1 MKIERIADNAINI
14 YISSKDLASR
24 NLEVSALKE
33 GTHDLDKLIW
43 DAIDHANIEFGH
55 EFEDRQLN
63 VVNKPDGKGGLI
75 LMISHDIDEDYEDN
89 FYYDDENEELLNR
102 FNKILRNAAKSVRS
116 ENISSQESVSAGQEQ
131 EDDSEEEEEEDSADA
146 DEYDEEEYDEE
157 DEDEEEEDE
166 EDHADSA
173 SPEQQES
180 TTFDM
185 ANIPPEAFRSLFHK
199 IRVQN
204 RNQKVAQQHTSGK
217 KQGKQNQASGSNASP
232 IKFIQPARK
241 HSILSDWD
249 VLIFPEFNDMLE
261 FFSRNKAFKT
271 IASSLYTYRGAYY
284 LVLKPN
290 SKNLNMLNRLEALV
304 IDYNATYLPAE
315 SFLPLL
321 KERGTVLMEHGAI
334 SKLINHFGL

>member
-157 DEDEEEEDE
+157 DEDETEGD
-166 EDHADSA
+166 
-173 SPEQQES
+173 
-180 TTFDM
+180 
-185 ANIPPEAFRSLFHK
+185 K
-199 IRVQN
+199 
-204 RNQKVAQQHTSGK
+204 
-217 KQGKQNQASGSNASP
+217 
-232 IKFIQPARK
+232 
-241 HSILSDWD
+241 
-249 VLIFPEFNDMLE
+249 
-261 FFSRNKAFKT
+261 
-271 IASSLYTYRGAYY
+271 
-284 LVLKPN
+284 
-290 SKNLNMLNRLEALV
+290 
-304 IDYNATYLPAE
+304 
-315 SFLPLL
+315 
-321 KERGTVLMEHGAI
+321 
-334 SKLINHFGL
+334 

>member
-75 LMISHDIDEDYEDN
+75 LMISHDVDEDYEDN
-89 FYYDDENEELLNR
+89 FYYDDESEELLNR

-116 ENISSQESVSAGQEQ
+116 ENISSQEAVSAGQEQ
-131 EDDSEEEEEEDSADA
+131 EYDSEEDEEDSADA

-157 DEDEEEEDE
+157 DEDEDEEDE

-173 SPEQQES
+173 SSEQQE
-180 TTFDM
+180 TMAFDM
-185 ANIPPEAFRSLFHK
+185 SNIPPEAFRSLFHK
-199 IRVQN
+199 IRIQN
-204 RNQKVAQQHTSGK
+204 RNQKVAQQHASGK
-217 KQGKQNQASGSNASP
+217 KQGKQNQASGSGASP

-315 SFLPLL
+315 SFLRLL

>member
-43 DAIDHANIEFGH
+43 DAIDHVNIEFGH

-75 LMISHDIDEDYEDN
+75 LMISHDVDEDYEDN
-89 FYYDDENEELLNR
+89 FYYDDESEELLNR

-116 ENISSQESVSAGQEQ
+116 ENISSQEAVSAGQEQ
-131 EDDSEEEEEEDSADA
+131 EYDSEEDEEDSADA

-157 DEDEEEEDE
+157 YEDEDEEDE

-173 SPEQQES
+173 SPEQQE
-180 TTFDM
+180 TM
-185 ANIPPEAFRSLFHK
+185 AFR
-199 IRVQN
+199 IQN
-204 RNQKVAQQHTSGK
+204 RNQKVAQQHASGK
-217 KQGKQNQASGSNASP
+217 KQGKQNQASGSGASP